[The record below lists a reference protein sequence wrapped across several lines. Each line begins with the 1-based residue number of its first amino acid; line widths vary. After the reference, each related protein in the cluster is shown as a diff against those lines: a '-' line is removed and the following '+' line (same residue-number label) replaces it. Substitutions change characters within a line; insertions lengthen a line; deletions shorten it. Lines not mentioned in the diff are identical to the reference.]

1 MFVLLVIALLYVWLR
16 GVRKKTVPVETSM
29 KDGKFW
35 KEQLLM
41 PHLLVISVL
50 LGMFQWTNFWDFVI
64 YYVVTLGTVLFA
76 NIIRFQGKIKK
87 IIVVTFAQMAEIY
100 LLAYLVILP
109 FTLQFDTMVDGIG
122 IAKYHSYFYQL
133 LVLWDFRQFL
143 PLHL

>member
-1 MFVLLVIALLYVWLR
+1 M
-16 GVRKKTVPVETSM
+16 
-29 KDGKFW
+29 
-35 KEQLLM
+35 
-41 PHLLVISVL
+41 
-50 LGMFQWTNFWDFVI
+50 
-64 YYVVTLGTVLFA
+64 LFA

-133 LVLWDFRQFL
+133 LVCLLYTSIDDIISTIEMKGILLGFL
-143 PLHL
+143 IW